1 MKNRYILDPSGKIK
15 FVNES
20 NETKE
25 IDTSHSDSN
34 NTKPNKDTLYEDLDH
49 FADSSNEYNQT
60 YFGNQSSDD
69 RSFTKYESDILFGGI
84 EQGSFDSKI
93 RLFIENS
100 NSSFGFVND
109 STGSQFRSPQF
120 RSLNSFLDTDRG
132 ATAEGSDVIPFV
144 DEFEFY
150 TGVRE
155 IATEDNVNLLTD
167 TGVFLL
173 DYLAD
178 VLVEAAIIEGVIL
191 LNKLENSSKIYSS
204 NIRKGSRLDGFS
216 KEKNTLILGEYIF
229 DEVDVFSKYFFE
241 VLNYPIEEGKVIGED
256 AGFYFLKRL
265 SCFFIGFTEWIVQDR
280 VFDWLKIFKK
290 AQPGFP
296 DIAASKEASPLNLG
310 LNVAIIGLA
319 ALDILLTSLTNS
331 ASLKRLMLLIKKFHT
346 QKYWVQN
353 QLYSAKRQTKENV
366 IIDSMNYYYFKFFIE
381 RVNVGIK
388 IWNREFDVDSVNRR
402 AAEKSKNRLAQE
414 FANKSKIE
422 TITFKPVTESAESI
436 RKSIGD
442 NNIDLDRI
450 KNSAA
455 NALLKNVDYNF
466 SASYNS
472 FALSEI
478 PSALMFNNNMTNIG
492 VGPYNAKTKSNFF
505 ASTDNHKLPIEL
517 VNKIENELETE
528 YMPFYFHDIR
538 TNEILS
544 FHAFIENISDS
555 YSPEYTSSGG
565 FGRIDDVKSYVKTTR
580 SISLSFIV
588 AAMNKSDHET
598 MWYYINKLVTMVY
611 PQWSKGESL
620 QFDNAIIEQPFSQV
634 PSNSP
639 LIRLR
644 IGDLI
649 KSNYSRF
656 NLARIFGLNEIK
668 LANKSK
674 TITKSVLSRDSKT
687 GLLDVKPLGIDVEK
701 RRSMMVESITSVEIV
716 KMIERNPGSDS
727 DAQLYEGKIIEGT
740 KFKVKKELD
749 AKNAKHF
756 FITLKHESANT
767 ELKVFCFKLSNGK
780 TAVQT
785 AYGFTIPE
793 NGSIPK
799 TYKEYIKLNLKL
811 LDEAGVNK
819 DKFNLFGPEPDSLPN
834 KLRNKKI
841 LFNASEIIK
850 TKVISL
856 SEPEIEKE
864 IDDYKSSIMKPFD
877 SLGNINNP
885 ITQSYESGMSK
896 GLAGHITNLDLNY
909 NDAPWEIIPGS
920 KAPMFV
926 KITMQFAPI
935 HDIPP
940 GLDYKGMPRAVNY
953 NVGYINKEM
962 FGDPLQKD
970 PLQKY
975 KIGNE

>member
-15 FVNES
+15 FVNED
-20 NETKE
+20 NETNE
-25 IDTSHSDSN
+25 INATLSDFNNFTDDSN
-34 NTKPNKDTLYEDLDH
+34 NKDTLYKDLDH
-49 FADSSNEYNQT
+49 FTDSSDDYNQT
-60 YFGNQSSDD
+60 YFGNQKSDA
-69 RSFTKYESDILFGGI
+69 SFTRYESDILFGEI
-84 EQGSFDSKI
+84 SQGAFADKI
-93 RLFIENS
+93 KLFIENS
-100 NSSFGFVND
+100 NSSFGFIND
-109 STGSQFRSPQF
+109 KNVPQFSISF

-178 VLVEAAIIEGVIL
+178 VLVEAAIIESVML
-191 LNKLENSSKIYSS
+191 LNKLDTS

-241 VLNYPIEEGKVIGED
+241 VLNYPIEEGKVIGG
-256 AGFYFLKRL
+256 AANAYFLKRL

-280 VFDWLKIFKK
+280 VIDWMKILKK

-296 DIAASKEASPLNLG
+296 DITASKEASLSNLG
-310 LNVAIIGLA
+310 SNVAIIGLA
-319 ALDILLTSLTNS
+319 ALDMLLTSLTNS

-388 IWNREFDVDSVNRR
+388 IWNREFDVVTVNRQ
-402 AAEKSKNRLAQE
+402 AAWSPKNRLSQE
-414 FANKSKIE
+414 FADKKKSD
-422 TITFKPVTESAESI
+422 TVTFNPATESAESI

-455 NALLKNVDYNF
+455 NALLKNVEYNF
-466 SASYNS
+466 TADYNS

-478 PSALMFNNNMTNIG
+478 PSALMFNKSISNVATSSITTNNKFF
-492 VGPYNAKTKSNFF
+492 AKTENK
-505 ASTDNHKLPIEL
+505 KLPIEL
-517 VNKIENELETE
+517 VNKIEKKLESE

-538 TNEILS
+538 TNEIIS

-588 AAMNKSDHET
+588 AAMNEEDHDT

-611 PQWSKGESL
+611 PQWSRGEQL
-620 QFDNAIIEQPFSQV
+620 IIDNIDIQQPFSQV
-634 PSNSP
+634 PGNSP

-649 KSNYSRF
+649 KNNYSRF
-656 NLARIFGLNEIK
+656 NLSRIFGLDETTKIGKTFDYEAMGLVVSKRGNQENISLRNYATFSNPELVLDNIAGSDTVRTYKSKIIK
-668 LANKSK
+668 LENFNLLAYENDRNESFLIIPLKQGLQHKSSVYKLKKGENITFKLYEKLTYEYNKTPPKEISTYDYVDVLSSK
-674 TITKSVLSRDSKT
+674 TDDFSVSDVVEIEVVNFINEK
-687 GLLDVKPLGIDVEK
+687 LDPIDLGIQRKIVFKDEDLK
-701 RRSMMVESITSVEIV
+701 YKNLDNIDYDSIT
-716 KMIERNPGSDS
+716 
-727 DAQLYEGKIIEGT
+727 QKII
-740 KFKVKKELD
+740 
-749 AKNAKHF
+749 
-756 FITLKHESANT
+756 
-767 ELKVFCFKLSNGK
+767 
-780 TAVQT
+780 
-785 AYGFTIPE
+785 
-793 NGSIPK
+793 
-799 TYKEYIKLNLKL
+799 
-811 LDEAGVNK
+811 
-819 DKFNLFGPEPDSLPN
+819 
-834 KLRNKKI
+834 
-841 LFNASEIIK
+841 
-850 TKVISL
+850 
-856 SEPEIEKE
+856 
-864 IDDYKSSIMKPFD
+864 KPFD
-877 SLGNINNP
+877 DEGNINNP

-909 NDAPWEIIPGS
+909 NDAPWETEIEGS
-920 KAPMFV
+920 KAPMMV

-940 GLDYKGMPRAVNY
+940 GLDYKGIPRAVNY
-953 NVGYINKEM
+953 NIGNINRSM

-975 KIGNE
+975 KAGNK